1 MTALTIRLAATAF
14 EPETHS
20 VAGAAV
26 MEPIPVKSESGI
38 SWRTRIMGMLTGATQ
53 ILVNRFSLSFS
64 DQLDIIIYSQ
74 NSGIHFSMPE

>member
-1 MTALTIRLAATAF
+1 MTALTIRLATTAF
-14 EPETHS
+14 EQETHS

-53 ILVNRFSLSFS
+53 ILGKR
-64 DQLDIIIYSQ
+64 
-74 NSGIHFSMPE
+74 